1 MPSSSSSSSSGLAT
15 LFEHAHAR
23 PGIPTIDAH
32 SAALAAASLRFADG
46 AASAPTRLFKD
57 AARLK
62 ELKAHLQELASAEV
76 GSHQPTISRKAAALV
91 RGGAVGDRLYEE
103 AKRQEER
110 REKLRQAA
118 AEELSAQLRA
128 DSIHSPEARSAAAGR
143 GAFRAATAGAAGAA
157 APAAPLTGPRRST
170 EDLYKFAATLES
182 RKAMLRQEVEKER
195 KKESNPKINE

>member
-1 MPSSSSSSSSGLAT
+1 MPSSSSLAT

-46 AASAPTRLFKD
+46 AAAAPTRLFKD

-110 REKLRQAA
+110 REKLRTAA
-118 AEELSAQLRA
+118 AEELTAQLRA

-143 GAFRAATAGAAGAA
+143 GAFRAATAGAGSAA
-157 APAAPLTGPRRST
+157 SAVPPTGPRRST

-182 RKAMLRQEVEKER
+182 RKALLRQEVEKER